1 MAQVLALVDDL
12 FFQMKMME
20 TAKQVGVELRACRT
34 PEALTAEIE
43 KESPDL
49 VVIDLNA
56 SGNPLAAIESVNR
69 LSARGNGES
78 SATRGGPA
86 GETDQGIS
94 DHTEGGRTSA
104 TGASVAGATGGAKR
118 GEGSN
123 GANDAGGKKIAMIAF
138 LSHVQVDLAAKA
150 RAAGCS
156 DVMPRSKFTQNLAT
170 ILAQAKSESA

>member
-1 MAQVLALVDDL
+1 MAEVLALVDDL

-43 KESPDL
+43 KESPRL

-56 SGNPLAAIESVNR
+56 SGDPLAAIETVNR
-69 LSARGNGES
+69 MRARAAGDGS
-78 SATRGGPA
+78 SATGP
-86 GETDQGIS
+86 S
-94 DHTEGGRTSA
+94 DATSH
-104 TGASVAGATGGAKR
+104 AS

-123 GANDAGGKKIAMIAF
+123 GSSGQVTEGAESSDGTNELGGRKIAMIAF

-150 RAAGCS
+150 RAAGCG

-170 ILAQAKSESA
+170 ILAGAKSESA